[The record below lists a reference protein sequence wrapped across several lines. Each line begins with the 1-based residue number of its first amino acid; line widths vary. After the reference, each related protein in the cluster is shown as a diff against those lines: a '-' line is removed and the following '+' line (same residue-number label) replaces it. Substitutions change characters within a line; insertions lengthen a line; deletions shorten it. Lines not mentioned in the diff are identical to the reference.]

1 MAPGDDAA
9 GRRNPDDAVMIGTSI
24 EVGTVAPAAES
35 VPSAQRREGG
45 NGRVPGIGAAEQ
57 RFDVRHL
64 VIFRAPVV
72 GYARAPRH

>member
-1 MAPGDDAA
+1 
-9 GRRNPDDAVMIGTSI
+9 MIAMSI
-24 EVGTVAPAAES
+24 EVGTVAPAAEG

-45 NGRVPGIGAAEQ
+45 NGRVRGFGAAEP

-72 GYARAPRH
+72 GYARPAAPGAR